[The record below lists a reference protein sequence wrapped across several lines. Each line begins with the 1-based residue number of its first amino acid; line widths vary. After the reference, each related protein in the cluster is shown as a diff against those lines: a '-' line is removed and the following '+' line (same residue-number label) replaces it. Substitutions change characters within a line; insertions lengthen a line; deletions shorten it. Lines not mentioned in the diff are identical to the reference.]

1 VTSRSVLL
9 INTGNDP
16 GIGGNANENAYP
28 PLGVISLGTSI
39 LNHFHEEIEV
49 HVLDGQVDGVEA
61 LTEAISRISPDIV
74 GLSMYSTT
82 IRNTISLLKTAKD
95 CGAVTIV
102 GNDHAAMHHKEL
114 FRSVPEIDFICLNDI
129 GEETIVPLVGNIL
142 GFSDEDIE
150 KIPLLAFRGS
160 GLEIRY
166 TTRKTTI
173 KPGRSLDQ
181 IPIPNRLLLEDRCW
195 DEYARRF
202 HSQARRVPRFSGAEK
217 VTTIN
222 RARGCAQMAFPC
234 RYCGIMDLSIRYSSG
249 EFLWKDVEH
258 AKSQIGATVFYEAF
272 DSASSGKQILK
283 SWLKAR
289 PAEHEDTHFKMYA
302 QAFESDKDR
311 VELFKEL
318 NVFCVN
324 MGLDSGDDNVLKLL
338 KGDRHSLDGNKRAV
352 ELYSEN
358 DIEIYTSFVL
368 FGLGNYKSTEKS
380 MEATL
385 RFAEWLAAETSTVS
399 FDSALMYPDR
409 LAPIGKLIWNPEE
422 ANSAIAASG
431 WDFIHLPRLEEI
443 SKKWRNEIFIDP
455 IEIADDFAYVCGV
468 DGDFLRSYS
477 DEIQKLSEKHEMNFG
492 RSQGGALVQ

>member
-1 VTSRSVLL
+1 MTSQSVLL

-28 PLGVISLGTSI
+28 PLGVISLGTS
-39 LNHFHEEIEV
+39 LCNHFRDDVQV
-49 HVLDGQVDGVEA
+49 HVLDGQVDGVEVLA
-61 LTEAISRISPDIV
+61 DAISRISPDIV

-82 IRNTISLLKTAKD
+82 IQNTLLLLKTAKE
-95 CGAVTIV
+95 CGAITVV

-114 FRSVPEIDFICLNDI
+114 FRAVDEIDFICLNDI
-129 GEETIVPLVGNIL
+129 GEETIVPLVGKIL
-142 GFSDEDIE
+142 GLRDVNIE
-150 KIPLLAFRGS
+150 EIPLLAFRGS
-160 GLEIRY
+160 EAEVRY
-166 TTRKTTI
+166 STRKTLI

-181 IPIPNRLLLEDRCW
+181 ISIPDRTLLEKRYW

-202 HSQARRVPRFSGAEK
+202 HSQARRIPRFSGNEK

-249 EFLWKDVEH
+249 EFLWKDVGH

-289 PAEHEDTHFKMYA
+289 PPEHEDTFFKMYA
-302 QAFESDKDR
+302 QAFESDKER
-311 VELFKEL
+311 VQLFKDL

-324 MGLDSGDDNVLKLL
+324 MGLDSGDDHVLKLL
-338 KGDRHSLDGNKRAV
+338 KGDRHSLDSNKRAV

-368 FGLGNYKSTEKS
+368 FGLGDYKSTEKS

-409 LAPIGKLIWNPEE
+409 LAPIGKLIWNPDE
-422 ANSAIAASG
+422 ASSVMADSG
-431 WDFIHLPRLEEI
+431 WDFINLSRLEKISTKWKDEI
-443 SKKWRNEIFIDP
+443 IIDP
-455 IEIADDFAYVCGV
+455 IEIADDFAYICGV